1 MWYNYTHKIMEMIT
15 IMAQLQKQK
24 VRLTDLLRNTIKELR
39 KTYNKRGDMLS
50 REINRGASYVSQL
63 ENGKIKDI
71 EFDLLDM
78 MFQHIIGASGDYYI
92 DYIQKYI
99 FDIINNIPSKE
110 SLFDEEWIHI
120 FVMQN
125 FKVEISENLIEIIS
139 KKLEQEGYTP
149 EQLVKKINQ
158 NEFQR
163 RWLDVKREINKAYIT
178 VSGYSYDN
186 YSIHVDME
194 YSLPEDF
201 ISKIL
206 KKEIT
211 SASYVIMEGV
221 LQNLYTINSMD
232 MSGAIKRTEK
242 ILFDNGFFN
251 TIEIYEN
258 LHKLVHQQQ
267 PLKIDTPTDNTA
279 DLFTFYDEVIVNY
292 NEKYKNLKQ
301 QAIEKLN
308 YAFDRYKDEHPPYA
322 CEALEKILNNMD
334 CDLGLIV
341 AILSTPLKDIPRGT
355 KQFFWEDYKS
365 LVERYSKMQ
374 L

>member
-1 MWYNYTHKIMEMIT
+1 
-15 IMAQLQKQK
+15 MAQLQKQK

-39 KTYNKRGDMLS
+39 KTYNKRGDVLS
-50 REINRGASYVSQL
+50 KEINRGASYVSQL

-92 DYIQKYI
+92 DYIQKYV

-125 FKVEISENLIEIIS
+125 FKVEISEGLIEIIN
-139 KKLEQEGYTP
+139 KKLEQEKYTT
-149 EQLVKKINQ
+149 EQLVKKINL
-158 NEFQR
+158 NTFQR
-163 RWLDVKREINKAYIT
+163 QWLDVKREVNKAYIT

-211 SASYVIMEGV
+211 STSYVIMEGI

-341 AILSTPLKDIPRGT
+341 AILSTPLKDIPKGT

>member
-1 MWYNYTHKIMEMIT
+1 MEMIT

-39 KTYNKRGDMLS
+39 KTYNKRGDVLS
-50 REINRGASYVSQL
+50 KEINRGASYVSQL

-78 MFQHIIGASGDYYI
+78 MFQHIVGLSGDYYNN
-92 DYIQKYI
+92 YIQKYI
-99 FDIINNIPSKE
+99 YDIINNVPSKE
-110 SLFDEEWIHI
+110 SLYNEEWIHI

-125 FKVEISENLIEIIS
+125 FKVGLSENLIEIIN
-139 KKLEQEGYTP
+139 KKLEQENYSP
-149 EQLVKKINQ
+149 EQLVKKINLNKFHRQ
-158 NEFQR
+158 WSE
-163 RWLDVKREINKAYIT
+163 VKRELNKAYIT
-178 VSGYSYDN
+178 VSSYSYDN
-186 YSIHVDME
+186 YNIYVDIE

-211 SASYVIMEGV
+211 STSYVIMEG
-221 LQNLYTINSMD
+221 LLKNLYTINSMD
-232 MSGAIKRTEK
+232 LPSAINRTEK

-267 PLKIDTPTDNTA
+267 PLKVEPPTDDNI
-279 DLFTFYDEVIVNY
+279 DWFTFYDEVIVNY

-301 QAIEKLN
+301 KTIEKLN
-308 YAFDRYKDEHPPYA
+308 YAFDKYKEENPSYA
-322 CEALEKILNNMD
+322 CETLEKILNNMD
-334 CDLGLIV
+334 CDLGLMMV
-341 AILSTPLKDIPRGT
+341 ILSTTLNNIPKDMRRLFLK
-355 KQFFWEDYKS
+355 DYKS
-365 LVERYSKMQ
+365 LIEHYSKMQ